1 MHWTNIESTH
11 VIAKLKSLLK
21 SWWNIEILLVDNNGT
36 IHNSDLKVDQKSI
49 LSHLHPV
56 LTSKTFLKKIEPV
69 NLVALK
75 ELKHLNK
82 DYIYKDASHMGL
94 ESLHIPIKAN
104 KEVLGSIVAI
114 GFKNSEYN
122 IEDTIKY
129 LSLNSK
135 QLDNLSSNLRTIP
148 NLEDNHLV
156 DILNSIAEEIQLAY
170 LEISSKEKILS
181 DITKEDSVFR
191 YGDMIGA
198 SKKMKELYG
207 VLDKIK
213 LADSNILI
221 QGENGT
227 GKELIAQSIHQ
238 NSQRKNKTFIIQNCS
253 ALNDNL
259 LESEL
264 FGHVK
269 GSFTGAHA
277 DKKGLF
283 EVANNGTFFLDEIGD
298 TSPSMQ
304 VKLLR
309 VLQDGTFIPVG
320 GTEIKKTNVRVI
332 AATNKNLDKMVKDGT
347 FREDLYYRLNVINL
361 KAPALRD
368 RSSDIPILVT
378 YFLNQQMKKT
388 KKNILMS
395 KVAVDKL
402 QHYSWPG
409 NVRELQNE
417 IERAV
422 VLCSSIGKINEENL
436 SLKITN
442 HTNDTILENKNI
454 NEMSHFSGK
463 LKDALASLE
472 KQIIQ
477 EGLRKTGGNKSRLS
491 KDLGISR
498 ANLIMKVEKYG
509 LEIKKKVG

>member
-1 MHWTNIESTH
+1 MQWTNIDSAH
-11 VIAKLKSLLK
+11 VITKLKGLLK
-21 SWWNIEILLVDNNGT
+21 SWWNIEVLLVDNNGK
-36 IHNSDLKVDQKSI
+36 IHSSLDEKNLLK
-49 LSHLHPV
+49 HLVPV
-56 LTSKTFLKKIEPV
+56 LKHKSFLKKIETL
-69 NLVALK
+69 NLIALK
-75 ELKHLNK
+75 ELKHLQ
-82 DYIYKDASHMGL
+82 DTYIYKDASQIGL
-94 ESLHIPIKAN
+94 ESLHIPIRLN

-114 GFKNSEYN
+114 GFRHKTKGLGPDLN
-122 IEDTIKY
+122 Y
-129 LSLNSK
+129 LSLNTK
-135 QLDNLSSNLRTIP
+135 QQEQLNSQLSEISRLK
-148 NLEDNHLV
+148 DNHLL
-156 DILNSIAEEIQLAY
+156 DILNSITEEIQMAY
-170 LEISSKEKILS
+170 TEISSKEKILTE
-181 DITKEDSVFR
+181 ITKQDSVFR
-191 YGDMIGA
+191 YGNMIGC
-198 SKKMKELYG
+198 SPKMQNLYS

-238 NSQRKNKTFIIQNCS
+238 NSLRKNKVFIIQNCS

-309 VLQDGTFIPVG
+309 VLQDGSFIPVG
-320 GTEIKKTNVRVI
+320 GTEIKKTNVRII
-332 AATNKNLDKMVKDGT
+332 AATNKNLEKMVSDGT

-361 KAPALRD
+361 KAPSLRD
-368 RSSDIPILVT
+368 RASDIPILVT

-395 KVAVDKL
+395 KLAVDKL
-402 QHYSWPG
+402 EHYAWPG

-422 VLCSSIGKINEENL
+422 VLCSSIGKINVENL
-436 SLKITN
+436 SPKIIH
-442 HTNDTILENKNI
+442 HTNDKVLENKNVQDL
-454 NEMSHFSGK
+454 SHFSGK

-477 EGLRKTGGNKSRLS
+477 EGLRKTGGNKSKLS

-509 LEIKKKVG
+509 LDGKKKAS

>member
-1 MHWTNIESTH
+1 MHWTNIDSTH
-11 VIAKLKSLLK
+11 VINKLKDLLK
-21 SWWNIEILLVDNNGT
+21 SWWNIEILLVDSNGVMHQNT
-36 IHNSDLKVDQKSI
+36 ENKSMLEHLKPI
-49 LSHLHPV
+49 LKHPD
-56 LTSKTFLKKIEPV
+56 FLKKITSV
-69 NLVALK
+69 NLIALK
-75 ELKHLNK
+75 ELKHLQSN
-82 DYIYKDASHMGL
+82 YIYKEALHMGL
-94 ESLHIPIKAN
+94 ESLHIPIRSQE
-104 KEVLGSIVAI
+104 EVLGSVVAI
-114 GFKNSEYN
+114 GFKHKTPDETNHL
-122 IEDTIKY
+122 KY
-129 LSLNSK
+129 LSLPSA
-135 QLDNLSSNLRTIP
+135 QLDQVSSNLSTIL
-148 NLEDNHLV
+148 NLEDNHLI
-156 DILNSIAEEIQLAY
+156 DILNSIAEEIQLIY
-170 LEISSKEKILS
+170 TELSNKEKILS
-181 DITKEDSVFR
+181 EITKEDSTFR
-191 YGDMIGA
+191 YGDMIGS

-207 VLDKIK
+207 ILNKIK

-238 NSQRKNKTFIIQNCS
+238 ESQRKNKSFIIQNCS

-277 DKKGLF
+277 DKKGLL
-283 EVANNGTFFLDEIGD
+283 EIANNGTFFLDEIGD

-320 GTEIKKTNVRVI
+320 GTVMKKTNIRII
-332 AATNKNLDKMVKDGT
+332 AATNKDLEKMVEEGT

-361 KAPALRD
+361 RAPSLRD
-368 RSSDIPILVT
+368 RTSDIPILVT

-395 KVAVDKL
+395 KIAINKL

-422 VLCSSIGKINEENL
+422 VLCSSIGKISIENL
-436 SLKITN
+436 SPKIIH
-442 HTNDTILENKNI
+442 HTNDTILENKNL
-454 NEMSHFSGK
+454 NEISHFSGK

-472 KQIIQ
+472 KKIIQ

-491 KDLGISR
+491 KELGISR

-509 LEIKKKVG
+509 LEGKKKAS

>member
-1 MHWTNIESTH
+1 MYWTNIDSTH
-11 VIAKLKSLLK
+11 VITKLKSLLK
-21 SWWNIEILLVDNNGT
+21 SWWNIEVLLVDNNGA
-36 IHNSDLKVDQKSI
+36 IHSTDQQSI
-49 LSHLHPV
+49 LQHLSPV
-56 LTSKTFLKKIEPV
+56 LTHKTFLKKIESI
-69 NLVALK
+69 NLIALK

-82 DYIYKDASHMGL
+82 SYVHKDASHMGL
-94 ESLHIPIKAN
+94 ESLHLPIKAN
-104 KEVLGSIVAI
+104 KEVLGSVVAI
-114 GFKNSEYN
+114 GFKNEVSDIKN
-122 IEDTIKY
+122 TLKY
-129 LSLNSK
+129 LSLSAK
-135 QLDNLSSNLRTIP
+135 QLDNLSSNLSTIS

-156 DILNSIAEEIQLAY
+156 DILNSIAEEIQLVY
-170 LEISSKEKILS
+170 TELSSKEKILS
-181 DITKEDSVFR
+181 EITKEDSIFR

-227 GKELIAQSIHQ
+227 GKELIAQSIHK

-269 GSFTGAHA
+269 GSFTGAHV

-309 VLQDGTFIPVG
+309 VLQDGTFISVG

-332 AATNKNLDKMVKDGT
+332 AATNKNLEQMVKEGT
-347 FREDLYYRLNVINL
+347 FREDLYYRLNVISL
-361 KAPALRD
+361 QAPPLRE
-368 RSSDIPILVT
+368 RSLDIPILVT

-388 KKNILMS
+388 KKNVLMS

-402 QHYSWPG
+402 QHYAWPG

-422 VLCSSIGKINEENL
+422 VLCSSIGKINVENL
-436 SLKITN
+436 SPKIIH
-442 HTNDTILENKNI
+442 HTNDTVLENKTV
-454 NEMSHFSGK
+454 NEISHFSGK

-491 KDLGISR
+491 KELGISR

-509 LEIKKKVG
+509 LETKRKAS

>member
-11 VIAKLKSLLK
+11 VITKLKSLLK
-21 SWWNIEILLVDNNGT
+21 SWWNIEVLLVDNNGV
-36 IHNSDLKVDQKSI
+36 IHNTEQQSLLPHLSLI
-49 LSHLHPV
+49 LTH
-56 LTSKTFLKKIEPV
+56 KAFLKKIEFI
-69 NLVALK
+69 NLIALK
-75 ELKHLNK
+75 ELKHLHQ
-82 DYIYKDASHMGL
+82 DYIHKDASHIGL

-104 KEVLGSIVAI
+104 KEVLGSVVAI
-114 GFKNSEYN
+114 GFKHLPSEAK
-122 IEDTIKY
+122 DSLQY
-129 LSLNSK
+129 LSLTSK
-135 QLDNLSSNLRTIP
+135 QLDQLSSNLSTIP
-148 NLEDNHLV
+148 NLEDNHLI
-156 DILNSIAEEIQLAY
+156 DILNSIAEEIQLVY
-170 LEISSKEKILS
+170 TELSSKEKILS
-181 DITKEDSVFR
+181 EITKEDSILR

-198 SKKMKELYG
+198 SKKMKELYA
-207 VLDKIK
+207 VLDKLK

-238 NSQRKNKTFIIQNCS
+238 NSQRKNKIFIIQNCS

-269 GSFTGAHA
+269 GSFTGAHS

-309 VLQDGTFIPVG
+309 VLQDGAFLPVG
-320 GTEIKKTNVRVI
+320 GTTLKNTNVRII
-332 AATNKNLDKMVKDGT
+332 AATNKNLEKMVKEGT

-361 KAPALRD
+361 QAPALRD
-368 RSSDIPILVT
+368 RSSDIPILIT

-395 KVAVDKL
+395 KIAVDKL

-436 SLKITN
+436 SPKIIH
-442 HTNDTILENKNI
+442 HTNDTILENKNV

-472 KQIIQ
+472 KQIIR

-491 KDLGISR
+491 KELGISR
-498 ANLIMKVEKYG
+498 ANLIMKIEKYE
-509 LEIKKKVG
+509 LEVKKKAS

>member
-1 MHWTNIESTH
+1 MNWTNVDSTH
-11 VIAKLKSLLK
+11 VIAKLKGLLK
-21 SWWNIEILLVDNNGT
+21 SWWNIEVLLVDNNGVLHDT
-36 IHNSDLKVDQKSI
+36 KVDSMLGHLKPI
-49 LSHLHPV
+49 LTH
-56 LTSKTFLKKIEPV
+56 KTFLKKIESV
-69 NLVALK
+69 NLIAIK

-82 DYIYKDASHMGL
+82 DYIYKEAHHMGL
-94 ESLHIPIKAN
+94 ESLHIPIKFN
-104 KEVLGSIVAI
+104 KEVLGSVVAV
-114 GFKNSEYN
+114 GFKHQASEVSN
-122 IEDTIKY
+122 TLQY
-129 LSLNSK
+129 LSLNDK
-135 QLDNLSSNLRTIP
+135 QLSQLSAGLRNIAD
-148 NLEDNHLV
+148 LENNHLV
-156 DILNSIAEEIQLAY
+156 DILNSIAEEIQLVYAE
-170 LEISSKEKILS
+170 LSSKEKILS
-181 DITKEDSVFR
+181 EITKEDSVFR
-191 YGDMIGA
+191 YGNMIGS
-198 SKKMKELYG
+198 SKKMKELYE
-207 VLDKIK
+207 VLEKIK
-213 LADSNILI
+213 SANSSILI

-227 GKELIAQSIHQ
+227 GKELIAHCIHQ
-238 NSQRKNKTFIIQNCS
+238 SSQRKNKAFVIQNCS

-309 VLQDGTFIPVG
+309 VLQDGTFLPVG
-320 GTEIKKTNVRVI
+320 GTETRTTNVRII
-332 AATNKNLDKMVKDGT
+332 AATNKNLEKMVEEGT
-347 FREDLYYRLNVINL
+347 FREDLYYRLNVISL
-361 KAPALRD
+361 RAPALRD

-378 YFLNQQMKKT
+378 YFLNQQMKKS

-395 KVAVDKL
+395 KVAIDKL

-422 VLCSSIGKINEENL
+422 VLCSSIGKINESDL
-436 SLKITN
+436 SLKITH

-454 NEMSHFSGK
+454 NALSHFSGK

-472 KQIIQ
+472 KQILQ

-491 KDLGISR
+491 KELGISR

-509 LEIKKKVG
+509 LEVKKKAV